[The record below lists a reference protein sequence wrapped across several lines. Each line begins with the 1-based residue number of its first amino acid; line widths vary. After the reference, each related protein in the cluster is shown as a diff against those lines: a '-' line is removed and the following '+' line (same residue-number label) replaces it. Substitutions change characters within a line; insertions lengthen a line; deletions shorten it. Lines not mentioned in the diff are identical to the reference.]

1 MDVKMFVTSKSE
13 NALKETFCVYFT
25 NNGPSISATAPDR
38 TSSRE
43 IGFQLARRTFEIA
56 APIGAT
62 ERDQTR
68 KGKVCFA
75 ILK

>member
-1 MDVKMFVTSKSE
+1 MEVKMLVANKSE
-13 NALKETFCVYFT
+13 NAFKETFCAYRT
-25 NNGPSISATAPDR
+25 NNGPSINATAPDR

-43 IGFQLARRTFEIA
+43 MGFQLAKRTFEID

-62 ERDQTR
+62 DKDQI
-68 KGKVCFA
+68 KNGKVCLA

>member
-1 MDVKMFVTSKSE
+1 MFVASKSE
-13 NALKETFCVYFT
+13 NALKEIFCAYFA
-25 NNGPSISATAPDR
+25 NKGPSIKATVPAR

-43 IGFQLARRTFEIA
+43 MGLQFAKRTFDID

-62 ERDQTR
+62 DKDQTTN
-68 KGKVCFA
+68 GKVCLA

>member
-1 MDVKMFVTSKSE
+1 MEVKMFVVSKSE
-13 NALKETFCVYFT
+13 NALKEIFCAYFA
-25 NNGPSISATAPDR
+25 NNGPSINATAPLR

-43 IGFQLARRTFEIA
+43 IGFQLAKRTFEIE

-62 ERDQTR
+62 NRGQMR
-68 KGKVCFA
+68 KGRVCFA

>member
-1 MDVKMFVTSKSE
+1 MFVASKSE
-13 NALKETFCVYFT
+13 NALKETFCAYLA
-25 NNGPSISATAPDR
+25 NNGPSISATAPAR

-43 IGFQLARRTFEIA
+43 MGFQLARRTFEID

-62 ERDQTR
+62 ERDQIR

-75 ILK
+75 ILKR

>member
-1 MDVKMFVTSKSE
+1 MEVKMFVATRIE
-13 NALKETFCVYFT
+13 NALKETFCAYFA
-25 NNGPSISATAPDR
+25 NNGPSISATAQDR

-43 IGFQLARRTFEIA
+43 MGFQLAKRTFEID